1 MQAAFI
7 MKIFSIKTNRF
18 LLTKM
23 TASDGDKYFRL
34 SDNENVM
41 KFVTGHALNR
51 QESDEMFDRIL
62 KENETETYFGR
73 YLIEE
78 KRTGK
83 LVGAAKLEEYGAEVE
98 IGYRILEEYWGK
110 GVATEIAK
118 ALLVFSIRKFQPPA
132 VIAFVNV
139 ENAASI
145 RVLEKAGMSNL
156 ERIEDL
162 DEIKYKFSFS
172 PQTNPLMKKA
182 LYILL
187 GIIAIFILAA
197 TLMPKNYAVER
208 EIIINKPKAEVF
220 AYLKPLKNQDNW
232 SVWMAKD
239 PDVKKTFKGM
249 DETVGFTSRWEGN
262 EEVGVG
268 EQEIKKITEGERI
281 DTELRFIKPFESTND
296 AYMITEA
303 IGPEQ
308 TRVKWGFTGAMP
320 IPMNVFLPFM
330 GMEDSVGKDFSD
342 GLKNLK
348 KILEG

>member
-1 MQAAFI
+1 
-7 MKIFSIKTNRF
+7 MKLFSIKTNRF
-18 LLTKM
+18 ILTKI
-23 TASDGDKYFRL
+23 TAADSDKYFRL
-34 SDNENVM
+34 SNNERVM

-51 QESDEMFDRIL
+51 QESDEMLGQIL
-62 KENETETYFGR
+62 KENETDTYFGK

-78 KRTGK
+78 KKDGA
-83 LVGAAKLEEYGAEVE
+83 LVGVAKLESYGEEVE
-98 IGYRILEEYWGK
+98 IGYRIMEEFWGK
-110 GVATEIAK
+110 GVATEIAR
-118 ALLVFSIRKFQPPA
+118 ALLVFAIRKFQPPA
-132 VIAFVNV
+132 VVAFVNV

-162 DEIKYKFSFS
+162 DEVKYKFSFS
-172 PQTNPLMKKA
+172 PQTNPFMKKA

-197 TLMPKNYAVER
+197 SLMPKDYAVER
-208 EIIINKPKAEVF
+208 EIIIDKPKAQVF

-239 PDVKKTFKGM
+239 PNVKKTFKGT
-249 DETVGFTSRWEGN
+249 DETVGFTSRWDGN
-262 EEVGVG
+262 EEVGSG
-268 EQEIKKITEGERI
+268 EQEIKKILEGERI
-281 DTELRFIKPFESTND
+281 DTELRFIKPFESIND

-303 IGPEQ
+303 VGPEQ

>member
-1 MQAAFI
+1 
-7 MKIFSIKTNRF
+7 MKVFSIKTNRF
-18 LLTKM
+18 ILTKI
-23 TASDGDKYFRL
+23 TAADSDKYFRL
-34 SDNENVM
+34 SNNEKVM

-51 QESDEMFDRIL
+51 QESDEMLGRIL
-62 KENETETYFGR
+62 KENDTDTYFGR

-78 KRTGK
+78 KKNGA
-83 LVGAAKLEEYGAEVE
+83 LVGVAKLEAYVEEVE
-98 IGYRILEEYWGK
+98 IGYRIMEEFWGK

-118 ALLVFSIRKFQPPA
+118 ALLVFAIRKFQPPA
-132 VIAFVNV
+132 VVAFVNV

-162 DEIKYKFSFS
+162 DEVKYKFSFS
-172 PQTNPLMKKA
+172 PQTNPFMKKA

-197 TLMPKNYAVER
+197 SLMPKDYAVER
-208 EIIINKPKAEVF
+208 EIIIDKPKAQVF

-239 PDVKKTFKGM
+239 PNVKKTFKGT
-249 DETVGFTSRWEGN
+249 DETVGFTSRWDGN
-262 EEVGVG
+262 EEVGSG
-268 EQEIKKITEGERI
+268 EQEIKKILEGERI
-281 DTELRFIKPFESTND
+281 DTELRFIKPFESIND

-303 IGPEQ
+303 VGPEQ

>member
-1 MQAAFI
+1 
-7 MKIFSIKTNRF
+7 MKVFSIKTNRF
-18 LLTKM
+18 ILTKI
-23 TASDGDKYFRL
+23 TAADSDKYFRL
-34 SDNENVM
+34 SNNEKVM

-51 QESDEMFDRIL
+51 QESDEMLGRIL
-62 KENETETYFGR
+62 KENDTDTYFGR

-78 KRTGK
+78 KKNGA
-83 LVGAAKLEEYGAEVE
+83 LVGVAKLEAYVEEVE
-98 IGYRILEEYWGK
+98 IGYRIMEEFWGK

-118 ALLVFSIRKFQPPA
+118 ALLIFAIRKFQPPA
-132 VIAFVNV
+132 VVAFVNV

-162 DEIKYKFSFS
+162 DEVKYKFSFS
-172 PQTNPLMKKA
+172 PQTNPFMKKA

-197 TLMPKNYAVER
+197 SLMPKDYAVER
-208 EIIINKPKAEVF
+208 EIIIDKPKAEVF

-239 PDVKKTFKGM
+239 PNVKKTFKGT
-249 DETVGFTSRWEGN
+249 DETVGFTSRWDGN
-262 EEVGVG
+262 EEVGSG
-268 EQEIKKITEGERI
+268 EQEIKKILEGERI
-281 DTELRFIKPFESTND
+281 DTELRFIKPFESIND

-303 IGPEQ
+303 VGPEQ

-330 GMEDSVGKDFSD
+330 VMEDSVGKDFSD

>member
-1 MQAAFI
+1 
-7 MKIFSIKTNRF
+7 MKVFCIKTNRF
-18 LLTKM
+18 ILTKI
-23 TASDGDKYFRL
+23 TAADSDKYFRL
-34 SDNENVM
+34 SNNEKVM

-51 QESDEMFDRIL
+51 QESDEMLGRIL
-62 KENETETYFGR
+62 KENDTDTYFGR

-78 KRTGK
+78 KKNGA
-83 LVGAAKLEEYGAEVE
+83 LVGVAKLEAYGEEVE
-98 IGYRILEEYWGK
+98 IGYRIMEEFWGK

-118 ALLVFSIRKFQPPA
+118 ALLIFAIRKFQPPA
-132 VIAFVNV
+132 VVAFVNV
-139 ENAASI
+139 ENTASI

-162 DEIKYKFSFS
+162 DEVKYKFSFS
-172 PQTNPLMKKA
+172 PQTNPFMKKA

-197 TLMPKNYAVER
+197 SLMPKDYAVER
-208 EIIINKPKAEVF
+208 EIIIDKPKAQVF

-239 PDVKKTFKGM
+239 PNVKKTFKGT
-249 DETVGFTSRWEGN
+249 DETVGFTSRWDGN
-262 EEVGVG
+262 EEVGSG
-268 EQEIKKITEGERI
+268 EQEIKKILEGERI
-281 DTELRFIKPFESTND
+281 DTELRFIKPFESIND

-303 IGPEQ
+303 VGPEQ

>member
-1 MQAAFI
+1 
-7 MKIFSIKTNRF
+7 MKLFSIKTNRF
-18 LLTKM
+18 ILTKI
-23 TASDGDKYFRL
+23 TAADSDKYFRL
-34 SDNENVM
+34 SNNERVM

-51 QESDEMFDRIL
+51 QESDEMLGRIL
-62 KENETETYFGR
+62 KENETDTYFGK

-78 KRTGK
+78 KKDGA
-83 LVGAAKLEEYGAEVE
+83 LVGVAKLESYGEEVE
-98 IGYRILEEYWGK
+98 IGYRIMEEFWGK
-110 GVATEIAK
+110 GVATEIAR
-118 ALLVFSIRKFQPPA
+118 ALLVFAIRKFQPPA
-132 VIAFVNV
+132 VVAFVNV
-139 ENAASI
+139 ENAASR

-162 DEIKYKFSFS
+162 DEVKYKFSFS
-172 PQTNPLMKKA
+172 PQTNPFMKKA

-197 TLMPKNYAVER
+197 SLMPKEYAVER
-208 EIIINKPKAEVF
+208 EIIIDKPKAQVF

-239 PDVKKTFKGM
+239 PNVKKTFKGT
-249 DETVGFTSRWEGN
+249 DETVGFTSRWDGN
-262 EEVGVG
+262 EEVGSG
-268 EQEIKKITEGERI
+268 EQEIKKIIEGERI
-281 DTELRFIKPFESTND
+281 DTELRFIKPFESIND
-296 AYMITEA
+296 AYMITETV
-303 IGPEQ
+303 GPEQ

>member
-1 MQAAFI
+1 
-7 MKIFSIKTNRF
+7 MKVFCIKTNRF
-18 LLTKM
+18 ILTKI
-23 TASDGDKYFRL
+23 TAADSDKYFRL
-34 SDNENVM
+34 SNNEKVM

-51 QESDEMFDRIL
+51 QESDEMLGRIL
-62 KENETETYFGR
+62 KENDTDTYFGR

-78 KRTGK
+78 KKNGA
-83 LVGAAKLEEYGAEVE
+83 LVGVAKLEAYVEEVE
-98 IGYRILEEYWGK
+98 IGYRIMEEFWGK

-118 ALLVFSIRKFQPPA
+118 ALLVFAIRKFQPPA
-132 VIAFVNV
+132 VVAFVNV

-162 DEIKYKFSFS
+162 DEVKYKFSFS
-172 PQTNPLMKKA
+172 PQTNPFMKKA

-197 TLMPKNYAVER
+197 SLMPKDYAVER
-208 EIIINKPKAEVF
+208 EIIIDKPKAQVF

-239 PDVKKTFKGM
+239 PNVKKTFKGT
-249 DETVGFTSRWEGN
+249 DETVGFTSRWDGN
-262 EEVGVG
+262 EEVGSG
-268 EQEIKKITEGERI
+268 EQEIKKILEGERI
-281 DTELRFIKPFESTND
+281 DTELRFIKPFESIND

-303 IGPEQ
+303 VGPEQ

-330 GMEDSVGKDFSD
+330 VMEDSVGKDFSD

>member
-1 MQAAFI
+1 
-7 MKIFSIKTNRF
+7 MKLFSIKTNRF
-18 LLTKM
+18 ILTKI
-23 TASDGDKYFRL
+23 TAADSDKYFRL
-34 SDNENVM
+34 SNNEKVM

-51 QESDEMFDRIL
+51 QESDDMLGRIL
-62 KENETETYFGR
+62 KENDTDTYFGR

-78 KRTGK
+78 KKNGA
-83 LVGAAKLEEYGAEVE
+83 LVGVAKLEAYGEEVE
-98 IGYRILEEYWGK
+98 IGYRIMEEYWRK

-118 ALLVFSIRKFQPPA
+118 ALLVFAIRKFQPPA
-132 VIAFVNV
+132 VVAFVNV

-145 RVLEKAGMSNL
+145 RVLEKAGMNNL

-172 PQTNPLMKKA
+172 PQTNPFMKKA

-197 TLMPKNYAVER
+197 SLMPKDYAVER
-208 EIIINKPKAEVF
+208 EIIIDKPKAEVF

-239 PDVKKTFKGM
+239 PNVKKTFKGT
-249 DETVGFTSRWEGN
+249 DEMVGFTSRWDGN
-262 EEVGVG
+262 EEVGSG
-268 EQEIKKITEGERI
+268 EQEIKKIVEGERI
-281 DTELRFIKPFESTND
+281 DTELRFIKPFESIND
-296 AYMITEA
+296 AYMITETV
-303 IGPEQ
+303 GPEQ

>member
-1 MQAAFI
+1 
-7 MKIFSIKTNRF
+7 MKLFSIKTNRF
-18 LLTKM
+18 ILTKI
-23 TASDGDKYFRL
+23 TAADSDKYFRL
-34 SDNENVM
+34 SNNEKVM

-51 QESDEMFDRIL
+51 QESDEMLGRIL
-62 KENETETYFGR
+62 KENDTDTYFGR

-78 KRTGK
+78 KKNGA
-83 LVGAAKLEEYGAEVE
+83 LVGVAKLEAYGEEVE
-98 IGYRILEEYWGK
+98 IGYRIMEEFWGK

-118 ALLVFSIRKFQPPA
+118 ALLIFAIRKFQPPA
-132 VIAFVNV
+132 VVAFVNV

-162 DEIKYKFSFS
+162 DEVKYKFSFS
-172 PQTNPLMKKA
+172 PQTNPFMKKA

-197 TLMPKNYAVER
+197 SLMPKDYAVER
-208 EIIINKPKAEVF
+208 EIIIDKPKAQVF

-239 PDVKKTFKGM
+239 PNVKKTFKGT
-249 DETVGFTSRWEGN
+249 DETVGFTSRWDGN
-262 EEVGVG
+262 EEVGSG
-268 EQEIKKITEGERI
+268 EQEIKKIIEGERI
-281 DTELRFIKPFESTND
+281 DTELRFIKPFESIND

-303 IGPEQ
+303 VGPEQ

>member
-1 MQAAFI
+1 MTVFI

-18 LLTKM
+18 ILTKM

-34 SDNENVM
+34 SNNEHVM
-41 KFVTGHALNR
+41 KYVTGHALNR
-51 QESDEMFDRIL
+51 QESDEMLGRIV
-62 KENETETYFGR
+62 KENDSETYFGR

-78 KRTGK
+78 KKTGK
-83 LVGAAKLEEYGAEVE
+83 LVGAAKLEAYGEEVE

-118 ALLVFSIRKFQPPA
+118 ALLVFAIRKFQPPA

-145 RVLEKAGMSNL
+145 RVLEKAGFSNL

-162 DEIKYKFSFS
+162 DEIKYKFSFT
-172 PQTNPLMKKA
+172 PKTNPLMKKA

-197 TLMPKNYAVER
+197 TLMPKEYAVER
-208 EIIINKPKAEVF
+208 EIIINKPKSEVF
-220 AYLKPLKNQDNW
+220 AYLKPLKNQYDW
-232 SVWMAKD
+232 SVWMIKD
-239 PDVKKTFKGM
+239 PDVKKTYRGT
-249 DETVGFTSRWEGN
+249 DETVGFIARWEGN

-268 EQEIKKITEGERI
+268 EQEIKKISEGERI

-296 AYMITEA
+296 AYMITE
-303 IGPEQ
+303 IVGPEQ
-308 TRVKWGFTGAMP
+308 TRVKWGFTGSMP

-348 KILEG
+348 KILEK

>member
-1 MQAAFI
+1 
-7 MKIFSIKTNRF
+7 MKVFCIKTNRF
-18 LLTKM
+18 ILTKI
-23 TASDGDKYFRL
+23 TAADSDKYFRL
-34 SDNENVM
+34 SNNEKVM

-51 QESDEMFDRIL
+51 QESDEMLGRIL
-62 KENETETYFGR
+62 KENDTDTYFGR

-78 KRTGK
+78 KKNGA
-83 LVGAAKLEEYGAEVE
+83 LVGVAKLEAYGEEVE
-98 IGYRILEEYWGK
+98 IGYRIMEEYWGK

-118 ALLVFSIRKFQPPA
+118 ALLVFAIRKFQPPA
-132 VIAFVNV
+132 VVAFVNV

-145 RVLEKAGMSNL
+145 RVLGKAGMSNL

-162 DEIKYKFSFS
+162 DEVKYKFSFS
-172 PQTNPLMKKA
+172 PQTNPFMKKA

-197 TLMPKNYAVER
+197 SLMPKDYAVER
-208 EIIINKPKAEVF
+208 EIIIDKPKAQVF

-239 PDVKKTFKGM
+239 PNVKKTFKGT
-249 DETVGFTSRWEGN
+249 DETVGFTSRWDGN
-262 EEVGVG
+262 EEVGSG
-268 EQEIKKITEGERI
+268 EQEIKKIIEGERI
-281 DTELRFIKPFESTND
+281 DTELRFIKPFESIND

-303 IGPEQ
+303 VGPEQ
-308 TRVKWGFTGAMP
+308 TRVKWGFTGVMP

>member
-1 MQAAFI
+1 
-7 MKIFSIKTNRF
+7 MKVFCIKTNRF
-18 LLTKM
+18 ILTKI
-23 TASDGDKYFRL
+23 TAADSDKYFRL
-34 SDNENVM
+34 SNNEKVM

-51 QESDEMFDRIL
+51 QESDEMLGRIL
-62 KENETETYFGR
+62 KENDTDTYFGR

-78 KRTGK
+78 KKNGA
-83 LVGAAKLEEYGAEVE
+83 LVGVAKLEAYGEEVE
-98 IGYRILEEYWGK
+98 IGYRIMEEFWGK

-118 ALLVFSIRKFQPPA
+118 ALLVFAIRKFQPPA
-132 VIAFVNV
+132 VVAFVNV

-162 DEIKYKFSFS
+162 DEVKYKFSFS
-172 PQTNPLMKKA
+172 PQTNPFMKKA

-197 TLMPKNYAVER
+197 SLMPKDYAVER
-208 EIIINKPKAEVF
+208 EIIIDKPKAQVF

-239 PDVKKTFKGM
+239 PNVKKTFKVT
-249 DETVGFTSRWEGN
+249 DETVGFTSRWDGN
-262 EEVGVG
+262 EEVGSG
-268 EQEIKKITEGERI
+268 EQEIKKILEGERI
-281 DTELRFIKPFESTND
+281 DTELRFIKPFESIND

-303 IGPEQ
+303 VGPEQ

-330 GMEDSVGKDFSD
+330 VMEDSVGKDFSD

>member
-1 MQAAFI
+1 
-7 MKIFSIKTNRF
+7 MKVFSIKTNRF
-18 LLTKM
+18 ILTKI
-23 TASDGDKYFRL
+23 TAADSDKYFRL
-34 SDNENVM
+34 SNNEKVM

-51 QESDEMFDRIL
+51 QESDEMLGRIL
-62 KENETETYFGR
+62 KENDTDTYFGR

-78 KRTGK
+78 KKNGA
-83 LVGAAKLEEYGAEVE
+83 LVGVAKLEAYVEEVE
-98 IGYRILEEYWGK
+98 IGYRIMEEFWGK
-110 GVATEIAK
+110 GVATEIAR
-118 ALLVFSIRKFQPPA
+118 ALLVFAIRKFQPPA
-132 VIAFVNV
+132 VVAFVNV

-162 DEIKYKFSFS
+162 DEVKYKFSFS
-172 PQTNPLMKKA
+172 PQTNPFMKKA

-197 TLMPKNYAVER
+197 SLMPKEYAVER
-208 EIIINKPKAEVF
+208 EIIIDKPKAQVF

-239 PDVKKTFKGM
+239 PNVKKTFKGT
-249 DETVGFTSRWEGN
+249 DETVGFTSRWDGN
-262 EEVGVG
+262 EEVGSG
-268 EQEIKKITEGERI
+268 EQEIKKILEGERI
-281 DTELRFIKPFESTND
+281 DTELRFIKPFESIND

-303 IGPEQ
+303 VGPEQ

-330 GMEDSVGKDFSD
+330 VMEDSVGKDFSD